1 MAKIRINNLPE
12 GFEFKY
18 GKIVEKKQSGG
29 MLTGDQSN
37 YGLVTTNPSMDVSKN
52 GGIDVRYSLSS
63 VPRDEANIEAEGG
76 ETVLT
81 DLNGDG
87 RFGLYDIVGPR
98 HSSGGVPMYLPP
110 QSFVYSDFNQ
120 LKMDK
125 SQAAELGVETRKKM
139 TPAKISKKFDLN
151 EYYGKLKDPYA
162 DSIQRDS
169 AELMMDKNKMKL
181 SQLAF
186 MQEAMKSF
194 EDGVPYS
201 SYPYLMKQGI
211 DPVQFTAQ
219 VEQVTQQEAQ
229 ERVISQLP
237 MQQQQ
242 QVAALQEYMQQVDA
256 EEPQEA
262 QLGQEIKDY
271 AKRMGISVS
280 DALKALYGTM
290 TDIFTGQQQTAP
302 TQPTVTP
309 TTTTSTQTT
318 GTQPFV
324 MSNPDD
330 PIFVGQDKMRAMYE
344 KFDETFTVNSIAG
357 EALLKK
363 IDNLLNDK
371 TRKIFGANVTEKQ
384 KQQMRNMTPEQKIDF
399 VKTFVKINMGFQ
411 ARELNGGKKVSEMS
425 QNAMGEYEKITK
437 DMGLNVKDLYGV
449 NSGMGQLGYIAL
461 VDLIEERDK
470 GTLSEEL
477 ENSLQ
482 GFKPMA
488 TGKKDEPYNIFN
500 PKNAFTFKDQIS
512 LTDFKRTNTSTGQW
526 IAYNKPDAP
535 VQETPGEKTTTDK
548 NNENTE
554 EGFDLETEKLDTK
567 RPFNKMDWFRQD
579 QLALDLANKQ
589 DITRYGAF
597 AMIPESVSI
606 PGVFKDYTAEVNALN
621 ASTNTL
627 MDAVLGASKGNSAM
641 ASAAKLQNDN
651 AKNIAK
657 TIAATHNYNV
667 NVANSLNAQ
676 NAQIEYNQNVLESQL
691 QNAVY
696 KEDQT
701 LAQRF
706 EAEKNQKRQKQ
717 YEALIQGTTNAANS
731 ANLEALFP
739 QYNINE
745 AAGGL
750 ITFTDGLPSQASKG
764 DTKDDTD
771 KYLELYDKIDT
782 RFGETMTDE
791 QKVNLFEKFYTSGRQ
806 NTTSNTNMDV
816 LKAVQAMQGNTGTT
830 FKEGKEIKKYA
841 TPFYTGKMG
850 I

>member
-12 GFEFKY
+12 GFEFKD

-139 TPAKISKKFDLN
+139 TPAKLSKKFDLN

-211 DPVQFTAQ
+211 DPIQFTAQ
-219 VEQVTQQEAQ
+219 VEQVSQQEAQ

-237 MQQQQ
+237 IQQQQ

-262 QLGQEIKDY
+262 QLGQEVKDY

-290 TDIFTGQQQTAP
+290 GDMLTGQQQTAP
-302 TQPTVTP
+302 TQPTVTS

-318 GTQPFV
+318 
-324 MSNPDD
+324 SNQTIPSNLQGDV
-330 PIFVGQDKMRAMYE
+330 FFGNEELKNSYEQFDKVFRI
-344 KFDETFTVNSIAG
+344 DTPAG
-357 EALLKK
+357 KQLLKNFN
-363 IDNLLNDK
+363 NLLDGK
-371 TRKIFGANVTEKQ
+371 GGREIFGKNVTNEQKQ
-384 KQQMRNMTPEQKIDF
+384 KLKDLTDEQKLNLFKTMIKRNHGALARERAGLIQVRNMPQ
-399 VKTFVKINMGFQ
+399 
-411 ARELNGGKKVSEMS
+411 NGR
-425 QNAMGEYEKITK
+425 GEYEALTK
-437 DMGLNVKDLYGV
+437 AMGMDVKDLSGV
-449 NSGMGQLGYIAL
+449 NMMAGQLGYIAFVDLLGQKKRNELSEDVSNDLEGFNALVTGAADEDYKMFSANNSPEFYNKNLTL
-461 VDLIEERDK
+461 VDGI
-470 GTLSEEL
+470 G
-477 ENSLQ
+477 
-482 GFKPMA
+482 
-488 TGKKDEPYNIFN
+488 
-500 PKNAFTFKDQIS
+500 
-512 LTDFKRTNTSTGQW
+512 TNTTWGQNTV
-526 IAYNKPDAP
+526 YVKPEAVVEKDPGKNTVDEKEEKSFDDPIELKTKP
-535 VQETPGEKTTTDK
+535 VDK
-548 NNENTE
+548 
-554 EGFDLETEKLDTK
+554 K
-567 RPFNKMDWFRQD
+567 RSFNKMDWYRQD
-579 QLALDLANKQ
+579 QMALDLANKQ
-589 DITRYGAF
+589 DVTRYGAF
-597 AMIPESVSI
+597 AMIPESATI

-641 ASAAKLQNDN
+641 ASAAKLQSDN

-657 TIAATHNYNV
+657 TIANTHNYNV
-667 NVANSLNAQ
+667 NVANSINAQ
-676 NAQIEYNQNVLESQL
+676 NAQLEYNQNVLESQL
-691 QNAVY
+691 QNKLY
-696 KEDQT
+696 KDEQA

-706 EAEKNQKRQKQ
+706 EAEGNQKRQKQ

-731 ANLEALFP
+731 ANLETLFP
-739 QYNINE
+739 QFDINE

-750 ITFTDGLPSQASKG
+750 ITFTDGFTPQASPS
-764 DTKDDTD
+764 DLLSPKDRLDQRRKDVMELFPGATID
-771 KYLELYDKIDT
+771 QQIKLLEFLPK
-782 RFGETMTDE
+782 E
-791 QKVNLFEKFYTSGRQ
+791 TSG
-806 NTTSNTNMDV
+806 TSSNNLDV
-816 LKAVQAMQGNTGTT
+816 LRAVQAMQNTG
-830 FKEGKEIKKYA
+830 KEGKEIKKYA
-841 TPFYTGKMG
+841 TPFYAGKVG

>member
-12 GFEFKY
+12 GFEFKD

-139 TPAKISKKFDLN
+139 TPAKLSKKFDLN

-211 DPVQFTAQ
+211 DPIQFTAQ
-219 VEQVTQQEAQ
+219 VEQVSQQEAQ

-237 MQQQQ
+237 IQQQQ

-262 QLGQEIKDY
+262 QLGQEVKDY

-290 TDIFTGQQQTAP
+290 GNMLTGQQQTAP
-302 TQPTVTP
+302 TQPTVTS

-318 GTQPFV
+318 
-324 MSNPDD
+324 SNQTIPSNLQGDV
-330 PIFVGQDKMRAMYE
+330 FFGNEELKNSYEQFDKVFRI
-344 KFDETFTVNSIAG
+344 DTPAG
-357 EALLKK
+357 KQLLKNFN
-363 IDNLLNDK
+363 NLLDGK
-371 TRKIFGANVTEKQ
+371 GGREIFGKNVTNEQKQ
-384 KQQMRNMTPEQKIDF
+384 KLKDLTDEQKLNLFKTMIKRNHGALARERAGLIQVRNMPQ
-399 VKTFVKINMGFQ
+399 
-411 ARELNGGKKVSEMS
+411 NGR
-425 QNAMGEYEKITK
+425 GEYEALTK
-437 DMGLNVKDLYGV
+437 AMGMDVKDLSGV
-449 NSGMGQLGYIAL
+449 NMMAGQLGYIAFVDLLGQKKRNELSEDVSNDLEGFNALVTGAADEDYKMFSANNSPEFYNKNLTL
-461 VDLIEERDK
+461 VDGI
-470 GTLSEEL
+470 G
-477 ENSLQ
+477 
-482 GFKPMA
+482 
-488 TGKKDEPYNIFN
+488 
-500 PKNAFTFKDQIS
+500 
-512 LTDFKRTNTSTGQW
+512 TNTTWGQNTV
-526 IAYNKPDAP
+526 YVKPEAVVEKDPGKNTVDEKEEKSFDDPIELKTKP
-535 VQETPGEKTTTDK
+535 VDK
-548 NNENTE
+548 
-554 EGFDLETEKLDTK
+554 K
-567 RPFNKMDWFRQD
+567 RSFNKMDWYRQD
-579 QLALDLANKQ
+579 QMALDLANKQ
-589 DITRYGAF
+589 DVTRYGAF
-597 AMIPESVSI
+597 AMIPESATI

-641 ASAAKLQNDN
+641 ASAAKLQSDN

-657 TIAATHNYNV
+657 TIANTHNYNV
-667 NVANSLNAQ
+667 NVANSINAQ
-676 NAQIEYNQNVLESQL
+676 NAQLEYNQNVLESQL
-691 QNAVY
+691 QNKLY
-696 KEDQT
+696 KDEQA

-706 EAEKNQKRQKQ
+706 EAEGNQKRQKQ

-731 ANLEALFP
+731 ANLETLFP
-739 QYNINE
+739 QFDINE

-750 ITFTDGLPSQASKG
+750 ITFTDGFTPQASPS
-764 DTKDDTD
+764 DLLSPKDRLDQRRKDVMELFPGATID
-771 KYLELYDKIDT
+771 QQIKLLEFLPK
-782 RFGETMTDE
+782 E
-791 QKVNLFEKFYTSGRQ
+791 TSG
-806 NTTSNTNMDV
+806 TSSNNLDV
-816 LKAVQAMQGNTGTT
+816 LRAVQAMQNTG
-830 FKEGKEIKKYA
+830 KEGKEIKKYA
-841 TPFYTGKMG
+841 TPFYAGKVG